1 MDDFEL
7 SISLS
12 QTHIYYLPLLLSL
25 SLFVF
30 SLVLSLFALV
40 LSLSLSL
47 CLCFSSFSLSLSFSS
62 FSLSLSFSSFF
73 RSLWIS
79 FFFVSYHSHTNSDC
93 RPIAAILLKRSLKC
107 KMKMVTLF
115 LRDTP
120 CTIKYLGEF
129 FYRGRHKN
137 TVISSTLTIIHNV
150 TQNAKTASRKKPKLL
165 HTKSTNSITQKA

>member
-25 SLFVF
+25 SL
-30 SLVLSLFALV
+30 SLYF
-40 LSLSLSL
+40 
-47 CLCFSSFSLSLSFSS
+47 CFSSFSLSLSFSS

-93 RPIAAILLKRSLKC
+93 RPTAAILLKRSLKC